1 MGAYYFRASG
11 SNDKGGDHH
20 AGHPL
25 WEYNLNKTYTERII
39 RSQLSSKL

>member
-20 AGHPL
+20 AGHPPFG
-25 WEYNLNKTYTERII
+25 NTI
-39 RSQLSSKL
+39 